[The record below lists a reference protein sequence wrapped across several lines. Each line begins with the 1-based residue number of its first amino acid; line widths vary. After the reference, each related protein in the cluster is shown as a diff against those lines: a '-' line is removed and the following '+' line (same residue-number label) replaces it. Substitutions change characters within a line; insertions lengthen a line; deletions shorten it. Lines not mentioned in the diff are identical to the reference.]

1 LVVTDSASHA
11 IALEC
16 CHLKSHIDSD
26 LVDDFPSAPY
36 PVLHASQVL
45 PVFQD
50 GRPVHSLRVAHRG
63 IRVPGSV
70 GNYLGQLAQNA
81 RNASLLQPVVPSSSD
96 NGASDWSFQP
106 PSASGSSRLSN
117 GFSDL
122 DSDFSLPADWEKHPL
137 LQSTQGT
144 TQQEA
149 SQTPVSQDLNLDNLL
164 YDDDDQLDVSDSVE
178 YDWQFSGH
186 RFIGERISKI
196 IMV

>member
-1 LVVTDSASHA
+1 M
-11 IALEC
+11 
-16 CHLKSHIDSD
+16 
-26 LVDDFPSAPY
+26 
-36 PVLHASQVL
+36 
-45 PVFQD
+45 
-50 GRPVHSLRVAHRG
+50 
-63 IRVPGSV
+63 
-70 GNYLGQLAQNA
+70 AQNA
-81 RNASLLQPVVPSSSD
+81 WSASLVQPVVPQSSD
-96 NGASDWSFQP
+96 NGDSDWSFQP

-117 GFSDL
+117 GFTDL
-122 DSDFSLPADWEKHPL
+122 DSESSLPTDWGKYPL

-149 SQTPVSQDLNLDNLL
+149 SQTPEFSDLNLDSLQ

>member
-1 LVVTDSASHA
+1 M
-11 IALEC
+11 
-16 CHLKSHIDSD
+16 
-26 LVDDFPSAPY
+26 P
-36 PVLHASQVL
+36 Q
-45 PVFQD
+45 
-50 GRPVHSLRVAHRG
+50 
-63 IRVPGSV
+63 
-70 GNYLGQLAQNA
+70 
-81 RNASLLQPVVPSSSD
+81 SSS
-96 NGASDWSFQP
+96 NGNSAWSFIT

-122 DSDFSLPADWEKHPL
+122 DSDISLAADWENHHL
-137 LQSTQGT
+137 LESTQGT